1 MSPAIRGCIL
11 FPATPAD
18 IEAQAT
24 ILLKYDPSVPE
35 PSAAAVASRAD
46 LARDIECIDHH
57 DTPPLD
63 CGDTRPLRRRAFALA
78 DARTLIARQ
87 YRHVAQWLSGTSVH
101 YLAADLFQSR

>member
-11 FPATPAD
+11 FPAAPTD

-24 ILLKYDPSVPE
+24 ILLKRDTSVPE
-35 PSAAAVASRAD
+35 PSAAAVAPRPD

-57 DTPPLD
+57 DTPPPD
-63 CGDTRPLRRRAFALA
+63 HGDTRPLRRRAFTLA
-78 DARTLIARQ
+78 DARTLIAPR
-87 YRHVAQWLSGTSVH
+87 YRRIAQWLSGTSVQ